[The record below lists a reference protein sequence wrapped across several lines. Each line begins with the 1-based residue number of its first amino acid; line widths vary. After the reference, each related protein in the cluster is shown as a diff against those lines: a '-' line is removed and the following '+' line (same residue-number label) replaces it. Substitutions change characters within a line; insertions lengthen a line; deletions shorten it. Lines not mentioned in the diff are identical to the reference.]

1 MKHILL
7 SVISLVTSILL
18 SSGGISQADSK
29 KFKVLVVM
37 SYEEDNPWCQE
48 IREGID
54 QVLSKECAI
63 TYLYMNTKVAF
74 AGGPQKAKEAFSLYQ
89 RLQPDGVIAA
99 DDDAQAMFVVPY
111 LKGKV
116 KTPVMFTG
124 VNGDAETY
132 GYPNEHIS
140 GVLERAHVK
149 ESLAFVQQLVPSVRN
164 VCIVVKENLAGRALF
179 KQVQSE
185 RQSYPAEVKELYAVQ
200 TIAELKALAGS
211 LTDNC
216 QALLVDSLEGI
227 LSESKMPLNN
237 RQIFDELFKFYPGPV
252 VGFNSYHVEEG
263 ALCAVVKTGQEQ
275 GELAAEQ
282 LHKALQGTRVEQIPI
297 TVNYRGKRLIN
308 VDTMT
313 VLGIT
318 PRAHSL
324 QGATLVRTRQP
335 NDSR

>member
-1 MKHILL
+1 
-7 SVISLVTSILL
+7 
-18 SSGGISQADSK
+18 
-29 KFKVLVVM
+29 
-37 SYEEDNPWCQE
+37 
-48 IREGID
+48 
-54 QVLSKECAI
+54 VLSKECAI
-63 TYLYMNTKVAF
+63 AYFYMNTKVAF
-74 AGGPQKAKEAFSLYQ
+74 EGGPQKAKDAVTLYE

-124 VNGDAETY
+124 VNRDAETY

-164 VCIVVKENLAGRALF
+164 VCFLVKESPAGRALF
-179 KQVQSE
+179 KQVESE
-185 RQSYPAEVKELYAVQ
+185 RKNYPAEVKALYAVQ
-200 TIAELKALAGS
+200 TIADLKALAGS

-227 LSESKMPLNN
+227 LSESQMPLNN
-237 RQIFDELFKFYPGPV
+237 RQIFDELFAIYRGPV
-252 VGFNSYHVEEG
+252 IGFNSYHVEEG

-282 LHKALQGTRVEQIPI
+282 LDKALHGTRVEAIPM

-313 VLGIT
+313 VLGIS
-318 PRAHSL
+318 PRANSL
-324 QGATLVRTRQP
+324 QGATLVRTREH